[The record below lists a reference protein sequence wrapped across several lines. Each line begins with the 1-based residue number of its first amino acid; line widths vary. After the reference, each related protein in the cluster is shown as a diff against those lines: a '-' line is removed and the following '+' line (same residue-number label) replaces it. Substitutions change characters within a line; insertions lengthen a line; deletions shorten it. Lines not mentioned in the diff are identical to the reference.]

1 MNHVNASGSDCRNMV
16 SCLFCLGKRL
26 KYRCAAEMKLFNVK
40 QGGVNDMQDIDKGNF
55 NRSTTTHTCFTKE
68 MIQCD
73 T

>member
-1 MNHVNASGSDCRNMV
+1 MLLEVIVEIWSHVY
-16 SCLFCLGKRL
+16 FCLGKRL
-26 KYRCAAEMKLFNVK
+26 KYRFAAEMKLFNVK